1 VSLDQQN
8 TQGLS
13 NLSTSLMVSGNFE
26 GTGRSRNVQVFFYGL
41 FMDEDLLV
49 EMGLHPMRS
58 GSAELPD
65 FQIRIGE
72 RATLIP
78 SPGSIS
84 YGVVVELPKAEVFD
98 LYSKPHVRDYCQEP
112 VNAIMI
118 GDRSIQHSV
127 CYNLPPDKPGAGV
140 NAAYAE
146 KLAELVLRLG
156 FPSDYAKEI
165 IRQGDA

>member
-1 VSLDQQN
+1 
-8 TQGLS
+8 
-13 NLSTSLMVSGNFE
+13 
-26 GTGRSRNVQVFFYGL
+26 
-41 FMDEDLLV
+41 MDEYLLV
-49 EMGLHPMRS
+49 EMGLHPLRS

-65 FQIRIGE
+65 FQIRIGD
-72 RATLIP
+72 RTTLIP

-84 YGVVVELPKAEVFD
+84 YGVVMELPETEVND
-98 LYSKPHVRDYCQEP
+98 LYSKPHVKDYCPEP

-118 GDRSIQHSV
+118 GDRSNQHSF
-127 CYNLPPDKPGAGV
+127 CYNLPPEKLGAGV

-146 KLAELVLRLG
+146 KLAKLVLRLG